1 MVMGMNF
8 FHSFRDEIL
17 KALKNLESKGL
28 LPKGL
33 DYEKITTEP
42 PRDPS
47 HGDLATNAAMILSK
61 PAGKNPRELGQ
72 LIADELKNV
81 PFVES
86 VSVAGPGF
94 INLKLTPEFWYGQLI
109 VILDKKLAYGKS
121 TLGLGEK
128 I

>member
-28 LPKGL
+28 LPEGL

-72 LIADELKNV
+72 LIGKEL
-81 PFVES
+81 ES
-86 VSVAGPGF
+86 LPYVQEVTIAGPGF
-94 INLKLTPEFWYGQLI
+94 INLKLAHEFWYQELE
-109 VILDKKLAYGKS
+109 
-121 TLGLGEK
+121 T
-128 I
+128 